1 MGVSKFN
8 KFSNFAYARVE
19 QNEVGNVKISTEL
32 FFNIE
37 VSGKNILR
45 PNEFSSSPNWTS
57 KVGKL
62 GSCSKL
68 STMFL
73 QDEIRKAP

>member
-8 KFSNFAYARVE
+8 NFSNFAHARVE
-19 QNEVGNVKISTEL
+19 SKIKVGNLTVPTKL

-37 VSGKNILR
+37 VSGKIIFR

-57 KVGKL
+57 KVGKI
-62 GSCSKL
+62 L
-68 STMFL
+68 SVSARWS
-73 QDEIRKAP
+73 EAN